1 VPTASGRP
9 APAQTQSHAPISVI
23 KMRASESPVIRKAT
37 TILLAI
43 TLLVAV
49 VIIDGVVARYYYYS
63 NSIRLQN
70 AADEAISAG
79 IVFLPANPALAFK
92 TARQYALLNGVS
104 PEEIVSENVA
114 PDGSTISIELRRGIP
129 FYLSGA
135 VLSPSN
141 GPVTATDVEHAPR
154 QQAKGQRAFDL

>member
-1 VPTASGRP
+1 
-9 APAQTQSHAPISVI
+9 
-23 KMRASESPVIRKAT
+23 MRASESPVIRKAT

-92 TARQYALLNGVS
+92 TARQYALLNGVRRR
-104 PEEIVSENVA
+104 IH
-114 PDGSTISIELRRGIP
+114 DLHRTQTRHSILLEWCRAQSVQRTGDCYRRR
-129 FYLSGA
+129 A
-135 VLSPSN
+135 C
-141 GPVTATDVEHAPR
+141 TAA
-154 QQAKGQRAFDL
+154 ASQRPARI